1 MKQSLSRSTLDDHG
15 HGISR
20 RRKNKGRQLTEE
32 TLDSTSSN
40 VQAVSPKK
48 HQLNVTAVSSV
59 YILALFMLL
68 LTVSNLKNLNG
79 YLDYI
84 KEDQSSNVVVPST
97 SAHQHQAQQ
106 NEVNEQHAT
115 DNRAPDFGII
125 GYPKTGTTF
134 LLDAL
139 NLHPEVV
146 MPVPSRSD
154 NREFCELENWFE
166 DMKNISSPPQ
176 SSHETPTRYGFKC
189 PSMIRATKGVEDLVK
204 IAKDKDTRLVMG
216 LRHPVLWF
224 ESFYNYRVMNW
235 YRKGFKEKRIPS
247 PFELTGKG
255 THWRYVSVKHAR
267 YDIYMKQLAKVSLTD
282 KEMKEM
288 LDYDTMFPKR
298 MSPNPF
304 KIFLLTIEQINDHND
319 KRRILFQEDLQK
331 FLKLRSP
338 IQDFASL
345 PISNPSNTTYKERI
359 DICEKKFST
368 IRSQLIRQ
376 GKQASQWIINKFMK
390 SPDVFVSNPEFL
402 TSVIREW
409 GNDPCEKKKMNAKN
423 STLSK

>member
-15 HGISR
+15 HGSS
-20 RRKNKGRQLTEE
+20 RKNKGRQLTEE

-79 YLDYI
+79 YLDYDI

-176 SSHETPTRYGFKC
+176 SSPKTSTRYGFKC
-189 PSMIRATKGVEDLVK
+189 PTMIRASEGIENLVK

-255 THWRYVSVKHAR
+255 THWRDVSVKHAR
-267 YDIYMKQLAKVSLTD
+267 FDIYMKQLAKVSLTEE
-282 KEMKEM
+282 EMKEM
-288 LDYDTMFPKR
+288 LNHENMFPKR
-298 MSPNPF
+298 MSPNPY
-304 KIFLLTIEQINDHND
+304 KIFMLTMEQIADRNDT
-319 KRRILFQEDLQK
+319 RRMKFQEDLQK

-345 PISNPSNTTYKERI
+345 PIRNSSNSTYSERI
-359 DICEKKFST
+359 SICDKKFAS
-368 IRSQLIRQ
+368 IRFQLVKQ
-376 GKQASQWIINKFMK
+376 GKQASKWVINKFMK
-390 SPDVFVSNPEFL
+390 SPDVIVSNPEFL

-409 GNDPCEKKKMNAKN
+409 GNDPCEKKMNAKN